1 MKQPG
6 GRERVRPQLRWEVC
20 VKRDLRQAVEDD
32 KWREKIADR
41 EKTV

>member
-1 MKQPG
+1 MTSG
-6 GRERVRPQLRWEVC
+6 GRRMRTGRRLYKEGS
-20 VKRDLRQAVEDD
+20 KQAEEDD